1 MAMVQITSR
10 ELATAAVT
18 FNKLKFD
25 QITGKARECFCFIDF
40 PVANVST
47 VAPHALARIP
57 VGFTVVAMGRNG
69 GAPGTV
75 YNEDFPLPFDK
86 YNVVLKCDTANTW
99 AVVALR

>member
-1 MAMVQITSR
+1 MPQVQITSK

-25 QITGKARECFCFIDF
+25 QVTGKAREALCFIDF
-40 PVANVST
+40 PGADVAT

-57 VGFTVVAMGRNG
+57 VGFTVVARGRNG
-69 GAPGTV
+69 GAPGVV
-75 YNEDFPLPFDK
+75 YNDDFPLPFDR
-86 YNVVLKCDTANTW
+86 YNVVLKCSTPNTW